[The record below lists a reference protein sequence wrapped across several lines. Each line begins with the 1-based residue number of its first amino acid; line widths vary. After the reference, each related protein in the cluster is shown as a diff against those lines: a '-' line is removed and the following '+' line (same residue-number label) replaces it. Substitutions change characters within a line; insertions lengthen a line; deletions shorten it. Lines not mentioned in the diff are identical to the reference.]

1 MKQDAEEL
9 YNDPMQPISKDNLFR
24 EIEMAELDNRKNESL
39 QAAEVFDKKT
49 KTQKNKRWLEKNWRD
64 NNKNAR

>member
-9 YNDPMQPISKDNLFR
+9 YDDPMQRISKDNLFR
-24 EIEMAELDNRKNESL
+24 EIEMAELNNRKNESL

-49 KTQKNKRWLEKNWRD
+49 KTQKNKR
-64 NNKNAR
+64 